1 MRITTDDMISEL
13 KVRLDKEKS
22 LKKKVQLKQLID
34 LIKEI

>member
-1 MRITTDDMISEL
+1 MRITTDDMIGEL

-34 LIKEI
+34 LIKAI